1 MPNGLDGLWNVFSQS
16 LTRSLLIN
24 GNLEGKMQSSRGM
37 RKGDLLSSY
46 IFIMYVEFFVENW

>member
-24 GNLEGKMQSSRGM
+24 GNLEGKMQSSRGLT
-37 RKGDLLSSY
+37 KGDLLSSY
-46 IFIMYVEFFVENW
+46 IFIMYVKFSVENW

>member
-1 MPNGLDGLWNVFSQS
+1 MPNGLGGLWNVFSQS

-24 GNLEGKMQSSRGM
+24 GNLEGKMQSSRGI

-46 IFIMYVEFFVENW
+46 IFIMYVEFSVENW

>member
-24 GNLEGKMQSSRGM
+24 EYLEGKMQSSSGL
-37 RKGDLLSSY
+37 RKGDILSLY
-46 IFIMYVEFFVENW
+46 IFIMYVEFSVDNW

>member
-37 RKGDLLSSY
+37 RKGDLLSLY
-46 IFIMYVEFFVENW
+46 IFIMYVEFLVENW

>member
-24 GNLEGKMQSSRGM
+24 GNLEGKMQSSRGI

-46 IFIMYVEFFVENW
+46 IFIMYVEFSVENW

>member
-46 IFIMYVEFFVENW
+46 IFIMYVVFLVKNW